1 MEYLVPKAPGD
12 TVTYFA
18 DWSKQIGE
26 DCISTS
32 TVTVTSGTV
41 TIPETPCIYPTFVKF
56 LVAGGADAEVATL
69 TCTINT
75 VGLQELTRELQLL
88 ILSDAVSVTPSTATK
103 RVIVEMAFEE
113 IGLAGYE
120 FDTTAEEYASALR
133 RLDAIMAEWRTSSL
147 DIGYNA
153 PAVVGGSDLD

>member
-26 DCISTS
+26 DCIATA

-41 TIPETPCIYPTFVKF
+41 TIPEIPYTYPSFVKY
-56 LVAGGADAEVATL
+56 LVAGGADGETATL

-75 VGLQELTRELQLL
+75 VGLQELTREIQLL
-88 ILSDAVSVTPSTATK
+88 VLADAVSVTPSTVAK
-103 RVIVEMAFEE
+103 RAIVEMAFEE
-113 IGLAGYE
+113 IGLA
-120 FDTTAEEYASALR
+120 
-133 RLDAIMAEWRTSSL
+133 
-147 DIGYNA
+147 
-153 PAVVGGSDLD
+153 